1 MARKPASKKKPA
13 RRAPAKGSV
22 RHELLLALGWLAFGA
37 FALPVLIYLSGIT
50 FLGRYDGASLGR
62 TFGAVLLG
70 LGTPSPASWT
80 VVLGPYGLILLL
92 RVLRWGW
99 SLGSSQRA

>member
-13 RRAPAKGSV
+13 RRAPAKGRV

-37 FALPVLIYLSGIT
+37 FALPVLIYLSGII

-99 SLGSSQRA
+99 SLGSMRRT

>member
-13 RRAPAKGSV
+13 RRAPARGSV

-37 FALPVLIYLSGIT
+37 FALPVLIYLSGTT
-50 FLGRYDGASLGR
+50 FLGRYDGATLGR
-62 TFGAVLLG
+62 TFGTVLLG
-70 LGTPSPASWT
+70 LAIPSPASWI
-80 VVLGPYGLILLL
+80 VVVGPYLMILLL

-99 SLGSSQRA
+99 SLGSNPKG